1 MIIAHHHRKGI
12 RSMDRRKKVADSRTE
27 QVYVIRSRHINP
39 QGRLFGGCLLQWIDE
54 MAGIVSRRHSGKLVT
69 TATIDNLDFTA
80 GAYQNDMIVLVG
92 RVTYVG
98 RTSMEIRVDT
108 YVEDLEGVRKSIN
121 KAYIV
126 MVAVDEDGR
135 PVEVPGLLICSE
147 EEQEEWRGGERRYQL
162 RRQRRI
168 EGF

>member
-1 MIIAHHHRKGI
+1 ME
-12 RSMDRRKKVADSRTE
+12 MMKKVQDSRTE

-39 QGRLFGGCLLQWIDE
+39 QGRLFGGCLMQWIDE
-54 MAGIVSRRHSGKLVT
+54 MACIVSRRHSGKMVT
-69 TATIDNLDFTA
+69 TATIDDLDFRA

-108 YVEDLEGVRKSIN
+108 YVEDLQGARRSIN
-121 KAYIV
+121 RAYIV

-135 PVEVPGLLICSE
+135 PVEVPGLEICSE
-147 EEQEEWRGGERRYQL
+147 EEQEEWRGGEKRYRL
-162 RRQRRI
+162 RKQRRI
-168 EGF
+168 EGY